1 MPSKAR
7 HEALSCE
14 RNGMWAAY
22 GDGEQDRAPELDYPV
37 GTRAPK
43 ERSPVS
49 GVGSKVEAGLTGG
62 RN

>member
-1 MPSKAR
+1 
-7 HEALSCE
+7 
-14 RNGMWAAY
+14 MWAAY